1 MMKKGA
7 TGPQAV
13 VNLIDAHSGEKNTV
27 ASQVGP
33 SALAGVRVVDLSQF
47 ESGTSCTLALAWLG
61 AEVIKIEEPIKGE
74 QGRGA
79 AANEVNADSHYF
91 MLLNPNKK
99 SVTANLK
106 SKDGCDV
113 VRKLIATADV
123 FIENFAPGV
132 IERLGFSYEEVAAI
146 NPRIIYAQIK
156 GFAPDGPYGSALAFD
171 MIAQAAGGVMSITGE
186 PDGRPLK
193 PGVTLGDTGT
203 GLHCAIG
210 ILGALYQRNATG
222 LGQRVEVAMQEAM
235 INYARIAFAFQEMND
250 APAPRVGNQSIL
262 GASAPSEAYACSGGG
277 VNDYCFIY
285 SSRVASHHWGRLLEA
300 IGMSKL
306 KDDARFSTP
315 ELRYEHRQEI
325 DAMVGAWARKYD
337 KRTVMNTL
345 ASAGV
350 PAGAIFDTQELRNDP
365 HLRARG
371 MFVTV
376 QHPVRGS
383 VTIPGW
389 PVRMSASHVEMTPS
403 PLLGEHTDEIYGGLL
418 GLNESEISELR
429 QRKAI

>member
-1 MMKKGA
+1 MSV
-7 TGPQAV
+7 TGLQAG
-13 VNLIDAHSGEKNTV
+13 IEFMDGHSGEKNMV
-27 ASQVGP
+27 VSQTGR

-47 ESGTSCTLALAWLG
+47 EAGTSCTLALAWLG
-61 AEVIKIEEPIKGE
+61 AEVIKVEEPTNGE
-74 QGRGA
+74 QGRRA
-79 AANEVNADSHYF
+79 SSNDANADSHYF

-106 SKDGCDV
+106 SQDGCDV
-113 VRKLIATADV
+113 LRKLIATADV

-132 IERLGFSYEEVAAI
+132 IERLGFGYDEVAAI

-171 MIAQAAGGVMSITGE
+171 MIAQASGGVMSITGE

-222 LGQRVEVAMQEAM
+222 LGQRVEVVMQEAM
-235 INYARIAFAFQEMND
+235 INYSRIAFASQEMND
-250 APAPRVGNQSIL
+250 APAPRVGNQSML
-262 GASAPSEAYACSGGG
+262 ASSAPSEVYACSGGG
-277 VNDYCFIY
+277 ANDYCFVY
-285 SSRVASHHWGRLLEA
+285 TSRASSHHWNRLLDA
-300 IGMSKL
+300 IGKSEL
-306 KDDARFSTP
+306 KDDARFATP
-315 ELRYEHRQEI
+315 KLRYEHRQEI
-325 DAMVGAWARKYD
+325 DAMVGAWTKKYD
-337 KRTVMNTL
+337 KRTVMNKL
-345 ASAGV
+345 VGAGV
-350 PAGAIFDTQELRNDP
+350 PAGAVFDTQELRNDP

-376 QHPVRGS
+376 QHPVRGD

-389 PVRMSASHVEMTPS
+389 PVRMSTSHVELTPS
-403 PLLGEHTDEIYGGLL
+403 PVLGEHTDEIYGGLL
-418 GLNESEISELR
+418 GLNESEIAGLR
-429 QRKAI
+429 ERKAI